1 MRFYNT
7 GSNYKKKCVKTD
19 TELNFIYTSLIF
31 SWAYAT
37 TLHYISKVL
46 YDTILKCTHRQ
57 D

>member
-19 TELNFIYTSLIF
+19 TELNFIYTTLIF